1 MENTINI
8 LKSII
13 AGIVSPVIVEAVG
26 LVLDGAFPVTSSDTQ
41 WLHMNQQLTI
51 EGNDYK
57 VVAIEQNISFS
68 LQQRGHVEV
77 ISGSFNIAPP
87 WFFYGTW
94 KMTNTERDDVGEY
107 KDKTPFIW
115 LVEVRDENIHLDP
128 KDAVDRDAELQLL
141 FMGESNFGDWLT
153 EDHYDQVIN
162 PLSVL
167 VRNFLDSVE
176 RSRCVSKP
184 LAGEMATINHANAGS
199 VDADGHLKALFNE
212 ELSGIEAT
220 VTLPFNKCCT

>member
-13 AGIVSPVIVEAVG
+13 AGIVSPVIVETVGAAVAG
-26 LVLDGAFPVTSSDTQ
+26 VFPVTSSDTQ
-41 WLHMNQQLTI
+41 WLHMNQQLVI
-51 EGNDYK
+51 EGFDYK
-57 VVAIEQNISFS
+57 VTAIVQNVSFS
-68 LQQRGHVEV
+68 LKQRGHTEV
-77 ISGSFNIAPP
+77 ISGSFNMLPP
-87 WFFYGTW
+87 TFFYGTW

-115 LVEVRDENIHLDP
+115 LVTTRSESIHLDL
-128 KDAVDRDAELQLL
+128 KDAVDRDAELRLL

-153 EDHYDQVIN
+153 EKHYDQVIN
-162 PLSVL
+162 PLGVL
-167 VRNFLDSVE
+167 IRNFITSVR
-176 RSRCVSKP
+176 RSRFVSTP
-184 LAGEMATINHANAGS
+184 LTEEMETINHANAGS

-220 VTLPFNKCCT
+220 ISLPFNKCNT

>member
-1 MENTINI
+1 MENTITI

-26 LVLDGAFPVTSSDTQ
+26 AVVAGVFPVTSSDTQ

-51 EGNDYK
+51 EGFDYK

-68 LQQRGHVEV
+68 LKQRGHTEV

-87 WFFYGTW
+87 EFFYGTW
-94 KMTNTERDDVGEY
+94 KMTNAERDSVNEY

-128 KDAVDRDAELQLL
+128 KDSVDRDAELRIL

-153 EDHYDQVIN
+153 EKHYDQVIN
-162 PLSVL
+162 PLSIL
-167 VRNFLDSVE
+167 VRNFITSME
-176 RSRCVSKP
+176 RSCFVSTP
-184 LAGEMATINHANAGS
+184 LTGEMETINHANAGS

-220 VTLPFNKCCT
+220 VTLPFNKCNL

>member
-1 MENTINI
+1 MENTITI

-26 LVLDGAFPVTSSDTQ
+26 AVVAGVFPVTSLVTQ

-57 VVAIEQNISFS
+57 VVAIVQNVSFS
-68 LQQRGHVEV
+68 LKQQGHTEV
-77 ISGSFNIAPP
+77 ISGSFDIPP
-87 WFFYGTW
+87 PTFFYGTW
-94 KMTNTERDDVGEY
+94 KMTNTERDDVSEY
-107 KDKTPFIW
+107 KNKTPFIW
-115 LVEVRDENIHLDP
+115 LVDVRDENIHLDA
-128 KDAVDRDAELQLL
+128 KDSVDRDAELRLL

-153 EDHYDQVIN
+153 DKHYDQVIN

-167 VRNFLDSVE
+167 VRNFIISAK
-176 RSRCVSKP
+176 RSRFVSKP
-184 LAGEMATINHANAGS
+184 LTGEMEIINHANAGS

-220 VTLPFNKCCT
+220 VTLPFNKCNT